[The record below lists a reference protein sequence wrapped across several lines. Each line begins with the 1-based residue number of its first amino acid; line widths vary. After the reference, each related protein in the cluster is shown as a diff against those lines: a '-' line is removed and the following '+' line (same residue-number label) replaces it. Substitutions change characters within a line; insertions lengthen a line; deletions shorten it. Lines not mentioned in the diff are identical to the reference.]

1 MNLEQELQQW
11 GGRAEGSAPTISL
24 EEITARAAEPDG
36 DVVLLSPLRFRRGR
50 PRLFAVGALGAAA
63 ALALGVL
70 VLARNRDAEAPVATE
85 PRPATTTVPATSS
98 TIEPRAAG
106 FDPRWLPTELPEGW
120 SVVGAYRSTADDG
133 ASSEVTNVWT
143 FPDGRT
149 AVFFEGSEGL
159 QGLLPPGDLAD
170 VVADNDVTLLLG
182 GWPNDRLAIV
192 RGFPDAEGRRRM
204 LMSDSVSEAE
214 LADLM
219 AGTSEQTVTSTPLY
233 TTTSATVWLRGPN
246 DESARISVV
255 PPGPGANAFGAIL
268 QEVALALGGEATV
281 EATVEATFVAWAPAA
296 VAVLAAASMR
306 PADLAEWD
314 ALERVDPSILVPEP
328 PTTVESPAAQI
339 PSSGRHPIDVSF
351 DASTGSFMLHS
362 QVYGD
367 TPIRGVEVWQGSGT
381 ASASDD
387 PDPFTARTILAV
399 MPAATV
405 RVEGEL
411 GDGSVIGG
419 GTGSV
424 VAVPGTDQL
433 VGVLDGPIGEPVR
446 AVIGYDAA
454 GNVTQRYGRP
464 PFESASGG

>member
-1 MNLEQELQQW
+1 M
-11 GGRAEGSAPTISL
+11 
-24 EEITARAAEPDG
+24 
-36 DVVLLSPLRFRRGR
+36 
-50 PRLFAVGALGAAA
+50 
-63 ALALGVL
+63 
-70 VLARNRDAEAPVATE
+70 
-85 PRPATTTVPATSS
+85 
-98 TIEPRAAG
+98 
-106 FDPRWLPTELPEGW
+106 
-120 SVVGAYRSTADDG
+120 ADDE
-133 ASSEVTNVWT
+133 ASPEINNVWT

-192 RGFPDAEGRRRM
+192 RGFPDAEGRRRL

-281 EATVEATFVAWAPAA
+281 QATVEATFVAWAPAA

-306 PADLAEWD
+306 PAVLAEWD
-314 ALERVDPSILVPEP
+314 ALEQAFDPATLVAEP
-328 PTTVESPAAQI
+328 PTTVESPSAQI
-339 PSSGRHPIDVSF
+339 PTSGVRPIDVSF

-362 QVYGD
+362 RVYGD
-367 TPIRGVEVWQGSGT
+367 APIRGVEVWQGSGP

-387 PDPFTARTILAV
+387 PDPFTARTIVAV
-399 MPAATV
+399 LPAGTV
-405 RVEGEL
+405 SVEGEL

-446 AVIGYDAA
+446 AVIGYDAD